1 MIPDAGATARR
12 LLRPS
17 LVLKQRPTWIRG
29 LRLYEQDED
38 GIPTRRWAPG
48 DVDARDRVPARSQFR
63 SRLDPDRY
71 ALYWLQDSECSG
83 PTLRHQSDDGVAPDD
98 HTLVPV
104 REFRRVPFQA
114 SGLGLL
120 VFTAQPGYTAPV
132 VAALAHFVE
141 RAMSVYQ
148 PSYLLL
154 AHSLEEPRI
163 TVLLTGADQPAA
175 LQAGRSTGF
184 SVDRLLP
191 ELRPMLERDPEL
203 YTYCPDLEHL
213 EARVSPSAV

>member
-1 MIPDAGATARR
+1 
-12 LLRPS
+12 LLSRS
-17 LVLKQRPTWIRG
+17 LVRRQRPTWIRG

-38 GIPTRRWAPG
+38 GIPTGGWALA
-48 DVDARDRVPARSQFR
+48 DVDVLDRVPARSQFR
-63 SRLDPDRY
+63 SRRDPDRY
-71 ALYWLQDSECSG
+71 ALYWLQNSEESG
-83 PTLRHQSDDGVAPDD
+83 PTLRHQAEDRGAPDD
-98 HTLVPV
+98 HTLMPV
-104 REFRRVPFQA
+104 REFRRVPLHA

-120 VFTAQPGYTAPV
+120 VFTAQPGQTAAV

-141 RAMSVYQ
+141 RAVSVYQ

-163 TVLLTGADQPAA
+163 TVLLTGADQSAA
-175 LQAGRSTGF
+175 LQAGISTGF
-184 SVDRLLP
+184 SVDGLLP

-213 EARVSPSAV
+213 EVMVSPRAV